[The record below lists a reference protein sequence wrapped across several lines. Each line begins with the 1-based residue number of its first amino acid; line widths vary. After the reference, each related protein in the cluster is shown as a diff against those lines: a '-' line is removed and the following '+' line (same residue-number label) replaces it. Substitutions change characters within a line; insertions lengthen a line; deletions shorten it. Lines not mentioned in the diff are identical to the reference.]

1 MLLLLQRLVRR
12 RRDQVG
18 QVDGIV
24 GLRDRS
30 RDFRGD
36 GRARLDVFFVQAL
49 DRAHVRLEL
58 EALPHLVNDRL
69 DVDFDERL
77 ELVEADNPRP
87 LRPGH
92 QHLHAGRR
100 LSHAID
106 LGDRAGRVQVR
117 VGRVVD
123 LRVLLGD
130 QQNLLVVV
138 HREADGGDRRPPAHR
153 QRDDQ
158 LGKDDVIAQRHQREP
173 PQLKLRRVRV
183 GGLFDCVGHLS

>member
-1 MLLLLQRLVRR
+1 M
-12 RRDQVG
+12 
-18 QVDGIV
+18 
-24 GLRDRS
+24 
-30 RDFRGD
+30 
-36 GRARLDVFFVQAL
+36 
-49 DRAHVRLEL
+49 RLEL

-130 QQNLLVVV
+130 QQNLLVMV

-183 GGLFDCVGHLS
+183 GGLFDCVGHLLDLLPRVGPGGFPGLGRRNAAFQGARPDQPGDLIFIEDFLLEQGGGQGVQL